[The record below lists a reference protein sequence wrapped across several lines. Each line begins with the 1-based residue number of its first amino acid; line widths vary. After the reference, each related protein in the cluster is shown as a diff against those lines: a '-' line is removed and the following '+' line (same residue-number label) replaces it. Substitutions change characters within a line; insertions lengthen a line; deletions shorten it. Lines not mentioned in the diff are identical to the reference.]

1 VQLIDASNL
10 WQKMRKSLGS
20 KRKELS
26 DDHIA
31 EITRLF
37 GDAKEVYID
46 PETGKP
52 VKQKTAGSNGQTK
65 GIPISRIFKNTD
77 FGYQT
82 ITVER
87 PELDATGKVAKELK
101 GKRKGLPKPDAK
113 LRDSED
119 VPLGDDIEAYFQ
131 REVIPHVPDAW
142 IDHDKTKIGYEIP
155 FNRHFYVFK
164 PPRELA
170 EIDKE
175 LKGVTDRIVNMI
187 GELSQ

>member
-1 VQLIDASNL
+1 M
-10 WQKMRKSLGS
+10 WQKMRKRLGS

-37 GDAKEVYID
+37 GEARDVTTD
-46 PETGKP
+46 G
-52 VKQKTAGSNGQTK
+52 V
-65 GIPISRIFKNTD
+65 PISRIFKNTD

-87 PELDATGKVAKELK
+87 PEYGDTGKVVKETK
-101 GKRKGLPKPDAK
+101 GKQKGKPKLDTK

-119 VPLGDDIEAYFQ
+119 VPLGEDINAYFQ

-142 IDHDKTKIGYEIP
+142 IDHEKTKIGYEFP

-170 EIDKE
+170 EIDAE
-175 LKGVTDRIVNMI
+175 LKGVTDRIVQMI

>member
-1 VQLIDASNL
+1 MQSDNASISD
-10 WQKMRKSLGS
+10 KSLAVGCS
-20 KRKELS
+20 RIPAIMTPAASALPLAMIQTPAAS
-26 DDHIA
+26 A
-31 EITRLF
+31 L
-37 GDAKEVYID
+37 
-46 PETGKP
+46 PL
-52 VKQKTAGSNGQTK
+52 TAT
-65 GIPISRIFKNTD
+65 PISRIFKNSD

-87 PELDATGKVAKELK
+87 PELDAKGKVVKETK

-131 REVIPHVPDAW
+131 REVVPHVPDAW

-175 LKGVTDRIVNMI
+175 LKGVTDRIVKMI
-187 GELSQ
+187 GELSH

>member
-1 VQLIDASNL
+1 MQSDNASI
-10 WQKMRKSLGS
+10 
-20 KRKELS
+20 S
-26 DDHIA
+26 D
-31 EITRLF
+31 
-37 GDAKEVYID
+37 
-46 PETGKP
+46 
-52 VKQKTAGSNGQTK
+52 KTLAVGCSRIPAIMTPAASALPLTMIQTPAASALPLTAT
-65 GIPISRIFKNTD
+65 PISRIFKNSD
-77 FGYQT
+77 FDYQT
-82 ITVER
+82 ITVEQ
-87 PELDATGKVAKELK
+87 PELDAKGKAVKETK

-119 VPLGDDIEAYFQ
+119 VPLGEDIETYFQ

-170 EIDKE
+170 EIDAE
-175 LKGVTDRIVNMI
+175 LKGVTDRIVKMI